1 MAGRPATD
9 APTMGDMD
17 ISLSGWNIVRADD
30 SEWLPWTGSTGEA
43 RAKVLGSADGFTV
56 VFVEAQPGYEGTPH
70 QHTYPEFHYV
80 VSGTVRNQGQDMK
93 AGDGYAAAAGSSHD
107 EFATD
112 TGATYITIFK
122 I

>member
-1 MAGRPATD
+1 MS
-9 APTMGDMD
+9 DMD

-30 SEWLPWTGSTGEA
+30 SEWLPWTGSAGEA
-43 RAKVLGSADGFTV
+43 RAKVLGTADGFTV
-56 VFVEAQPGYEGTPH
+56 VFVEAQQGYQGTPH
-70 QHTYPEFHYV
+70 QHTYPEFHYL
-80 VSGTVRNQGQDMK
+80 VSGTVRNQGQDMQ

-107 EFATD
+107 EFVTD